1 MRAADRIRKRKSERK
16 QERNII
22 KERTRKGLP
31 LFLKYDI
38 LNELIDEPDEF
49 DIELNDE
56 ESWGGEETA
65 QDEPEAESPE
75 FHVIADIRP
84 LWLLYK
90 GRIVWASDNLDRD
103 IRERELFRRRVQAFL
118 DFLAGEFPDKCDAD
132 RLLAMQGI
140 FMMKKEGR
148 KKQEEQDQA
157 QGKNKSKKRSAAST
171 AWLNR
176 LDRVGIVYGNGKFM
190 PLKNFRVKHGG
201 SGSGG
206 DSCPKHLIL
215 LWLERELKEH
225 MYLKPGG
232 CRQPLKNWKS
242 CKDWIMGINDF
253 LDLVNKNLNDL
264 VSVDGIGLEKR
275 NFKYEES
282 TIQRKL
288 LSTWR
293 KWLEA
298 ERAESLNTGE

>member
-38 LNELIDEPDEF
+38 FNEPIDEPDEF

-56 ESWGGEETA
+56 ESWGGEEIA

-84 LWLLYK
+84 LWLLHK
-90 GRIVWASDNLDRD
+90 GRIVWASDNLGRD
-103 IRERELFRRRVQAFL
+103 VRERELFRRRVQAFL
-118 DFLAGEFPDKCDAD
+118 DFLAGEFPDKSDAD

-140 FMMKKEGR
+140 FMMKKEDV
-148 KKQEEQDQA
+148 KEQEQA
-157 QGKNKSKKRSAAST
+157 QGKNKSKRRNVTSA

-176 LDRVGIVYGNGKFM
+176 LDRVGIVYGNGKIM

-225 MYLKPGG
+225 MSE
-232 CRQPLKNWKS
+232 QPLKNWKS

-282 TIQRKL
+282 TIQRRL
-288 LSTWR
+288 LSKWR